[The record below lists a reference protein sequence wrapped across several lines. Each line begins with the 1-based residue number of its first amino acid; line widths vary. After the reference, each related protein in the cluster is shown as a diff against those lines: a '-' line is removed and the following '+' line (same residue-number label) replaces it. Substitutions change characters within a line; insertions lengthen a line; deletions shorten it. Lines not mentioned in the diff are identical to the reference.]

1 MEYHMHTSLTKKI
14 VLALSLSL
22 ATMGIAQ
29 AATLKLSHV
38 RPQGTAIDKDASQ
51 FADAVNSATNGKLKV
66 KLYAANALGDYT
78 LVQERVGL
86 GAVDMAVQPIASS
99 VDKRFQIAS
108 LPYTVESWDDAKNTF
123 GPGSVM
129 RNTVADLYQQQGI
142 KVLAAWP
149 VYFGGIALNT
159 QVDGAADSEVAKS
172 AKVRVPPIKVFQLL
186 ANNLGY
192 IGSPLPFSEAFTA
205 VQTGVVDG
213 VIGSGAEGYY
223 ASFREVTKHY
233 VPINTHFEVWY
244 LMINAERFN
253 DLKADQQK
261 ALSQAALDF
270 EDRRWVTAKADQA
283 ANEQRLEAAGASIV
297 EVTPAQIKAAAKKIR
312 ANVWPEIIND
322 MGKEWSEGVLKA
334 AGVY

>member
-1 MEYHMHTSLTKKI
+1 MQASLTKKI

-22 ATMGIAQ
+22 ATLGVAQ

-38 RPQGTAIDKDASQ
+38 RPQGTAIDTDATQ
-51 FADAVNSATNGKLKV
+51 FADEVKAATNGKIKV
-66 KLYAANALGDYT
+66 KLYPANALGDYT
-78 LVQERVGL
+78 VVQERVGL

-108 LPYTVESWDDAKNTF
+108 LPYTVEGWSDARQTF

-129 RNTVADLYQQQGI
+129 RNTVADLYQKQGI
-142 KVLAAWP
+142 RVLGAWP
-149 VYFGGIALNT
+149 VYFGGIALNS
-159 QVDGAADSEVAKS
+159 QVDGAADTGVSKS

-213 VIGSGAEGYY
+213 VIGSGAEGYF
-223 ASFREVTKHY
+223 ASFREVTKYY

-244 LMINAERFN
+244 LLINEERFS
-253 DLKADQQK
+253 DLKADQQQ
-261 ALSQAALDF
+261 ALSQSALAF
-270 EDRRWVTAKADQA
+270 EERRWVTAKDDQA
-283 ANEQRLEAAGASIV
+283 ANEQRLAAAGASIV
-297 EVTPAQIKAAAKKIR
+297 AVTPAQIASAAKKIR
-312 ANVWPEIIND
+312 TNVWPEIIND

-334 AGVY
+334 AQVY

>member
-1 MEYHMHTSLTKKI
+1 MHRSLTKKI

-22 ATMGIAQ
+22 ATLGVAQ

-38 RPQGTAIDKDASQ
+38 RPQGTAIDKDASE
-51 FADAVNSATNGKLKV
+51 FAEAVKAATDGALKV
-66 KLYAANALGDYT
+66 KLYPANALGDYT
-78 LVQERVGL
+78 LVQERVSL
-86 GAVDMAVQPIASS
+86 GAVDMAVQPIASGI
-99 VDKRFQIAS
+99 DKRFQIAS
-108 LPYTVESWDDAKNTF
+108 LPYTVEGWSDAQQTF

-129 RNTVADLYQQQGI
+129 RDTVSDLYQQQDI

-159 QVDGAADSEVAKS
+159 QVDGAADSGVSKS

-186 ANNLGY
+186 ANELGY

-213 VIGSGAEGYY
+213 VIGSGAEGYF

-244 LMINAERFN
+244 MLINAERFD
-253 DLKADQQK
+253 DLENDQQQ
-261 ALSQAALDF
+261 ALSEAALAF
-270 EDRRWVTAKADQA
+270 EERRWVTAKADQA
-283 ANEQRLEAAGASIV
+283 ANEQRLADAGASIV
-297 EVTPAQIKAAAKKIR
+297 TVTPEQISAAAKKIR

-334 AGVY
+334 AKVY